1 MASMLLRLRQLRR
14 PALLWPVLG
23 LLGYALWVIAAPPT
37 LLRDLV
43 GMFGSL
49 GAKAA
54 ATFALLVASGRL
66 ADTPEQ
72 QSWRTLG
79 VGLALW
85 TVAAGIEVLIRI
97 STGGLPALPSVS
109 DWLGMAGALA
119 ALTAIVAYPPRISE
133 RFSRVRELLDV
144 AILSLAV
151 GALAWLVFIRAT
163 LAVGIGDPVEVLWSA
178 VGPGLDLV
186 LVGLL
191 IRHVL
196 RSEARGEATL
206 FGLLASGFLFLAA
219 ADLGDS
225 YRRLLGDPSTAGLV
239 ELGWMAAGLLVVA
252 AATRLGVPRPA
263 ARASRPGFSRV
274 ASRLEALLPI
284 AFTYAVVGTVIAD
297 WWLSKQVD
305 WFMVA
310 AAAALSLLLMARQG
324 VIIGQVEMRQYAA
337 LVNSSADLSFI
348 ADKEGKLLLANPA
361 LRAALNWPESI
372 PLDASLWDILVSVK
386 SASEILGFALE
397 QGWSGEVALLR
408 RTGLGPPF
416 PVYLSL
422 RPIQDERRN
431 ELLLAGTAH
440 DLTLIKRRESEL
452 ERALAE
458 IAAARTDLQ
467 QLNAE
472 LEQKVQARTQQLEQT
487 VSDLAR
493 LNDELKELDQ
503 LKSEF
508 VALVSHELRAPL
520 TNIRS
525 GIELVLEG
533 EPTLVT
539 SVEESLRLV
548 QQETERLTG
557 FVGTILDLSALE
569 AGRFPLELRPL
580 DLVEVTEQVAAQFPD
595 LNRMRREF
603 PPDLPRIR
611 ADEAGLKSILYHLLD
626 NAMKYAPEGELSL
639 AAAAENGKIRVSLSD
654 SGPGVPSED
663 RERIFEMFHR
673 LDSRDEREVYG
684 HGLGLPMVR
693 RLVEAMGGTILVRPS
708 LSDGA
713 QFVFWLPVAVE

>member
-14 PALLWPVLG
+14 PGLLWQALG
-23 LLGYALWVIAAPPT
+23 LLGYSLWVIATPPT
-37 LLRDLV
+37 LLRDLIA
-43 GMFGSL
+43 MFGSVA
-49 GAKAA
+49 AKAA

-66 ADTPEQ
+66 AETPEQ
-72 QSWRTLG
+72 RSWRTLG
-79 VGLALW
+79 VGLALG
-85 TVAAGIEVLIRI
+85 TLAAGIEVLIRI
-97 STGGLPALPSVS
+97 STGGLPGLPSVS

-133 RFSRVRELLDV
+133 RFSRVREVLDV

-178 VGPGLDLV
+178 VGPGLDLI

-191 IRHVL
+191 VRRVL

-206 FGLLASGFLFLAA
+206 FGLLSSGFLLLAA
-219 ADLGDS
+219 ADLGNG
-225 YRRLLGDPSTAGLV
+225 YRRLLGDPSTGGLV

-263 ARASRPGFSRV
+263 ARESRPGFTRV
-274 ASRLEALLPI
+274 VSRLEALLPI

-305 WFMVA
+305 WFMVT

-348 ADKEGKLLLANPA
+348 SDKEGKLLLANPA
-361 LRAALNWPESI
+361 LRAALGWSESV
-372 PLDASLWDILVSVK
+372 PLDASLLDILVSAK
-386 SASEILGFALE
+386 SSSEILGFALE
-397 QGWSGEVALLR
+397 QGWSGEVGLQR

-452 ERALAE
+452 ERALTE

-472 LEQKVQARTQQLEQT
+472 LERKVQARTRQLEQT

-525 GIELVLEG
+525 GIELVLER

-548 QQETERLTG
+548 QQETERLAG

-580 DLVEVTEQVAAQFPD
+580 DLVEVAEQVAAQFPD
-595 LNRMRREF
+595 LTRMRREF
-603 PPDLPRIR
+603 PPELPRIL

-639 AAAAENGKIRVSLSD
+639 AAAVENGKIRVSLSD

-693 RLVEAMGGTILVRPS
+693 RLVEAMGGTILVKPS

-713 QFVFWLPVAVE
+713 QLVFWLPVAVE

>member
-1 MASMLLRLRQLRR
+1 MATMRPRFHQIRLPSVLLPGLGLIGY
-14 PALLWPVLG
+14 LLWLV
-23 LLGYALWVIAAPPT
+23 AAEPSLP
-37 LLRDLV
+37 RDLI
-43 GMFGSL
+43 GMLGGL

-54 ATFALLVASGRL
+54 ATYALLNASNRVAVPAGQR
-66 ADTPEQ
+66 
-72 QSWRTLG
+72 SWRTFG

-85 TVAAGIEVLIRI
+85 TLGAGIEVTMRI
-97 STGGLPALPSVS
+97 ATGRLPALPSVP
-109 DWLGMAGALA
+109 DWLGMAGAMAALA
-119 ALTAIVAYPPRISE
+119 AVIAYPRRVSE
-133 RFSRVRELLDV
+133 RFSRVREVLDV
-144 AILSLAV
+144 AILALGVA
-151 GALAWLVFIRAT
+151 ALAWLVFIRAT
-163 LAVGIGDPVEVLWSA
+163 LAVGLGDPIKVLWSA
-178 VGPGLDLV
+178 VGPALDLV

-191 IRHVL
+191 ARHML
-196 RSEARGEATL
+196 RSEARGDATL
-206 FGLLASGFLFLAA
+206 FGLLAAGALFLAGA
-219 ADLGDS
+219 ELGDG
-225 YRRLLGDPSTAGLV
+225 YRRLLGDLSTAGLV
-239 ELGWMAAGLLVVA
+239 ELGWMAAGLLFIA
-252 AATRLGVPRPA
+252 AASRLGRPHPETQ
-263 ARASRPGFSRV
+263 ASRPVSSRV
-274 ASRLEALLPI
+274 ASRLEAVLPI
-284 AFTYAVVGTVIAD
+284 AFTYAVVGTLIAD

-310 AAAALSLLLMARQG
+310 AAAALSLLLVARQG

-337 LVNSSADLSFI
+337 LVNSSVDLSFI
-348 ADKEGKLLLANPA
+348 CDKAGKLLLSNPA
-361 LRAALNWPESI
+361 LRAALGWSEPF
-372 PLDASLWDILVSVK
+372 PLDATLQDMLVSARP
-386 SASEILGFALE
+386 ASEILERALDK
-397 QGWSGEVALLR
+397 GWSGEVALQGR
-408 RTGLGPPF
+408 GGVGPAF

-431 ELLLAGTAH
+431 EPLLAGTAH
-440 DLTLIKRRESEL
+440 DLTLIKRRESDL
-452 ERALAE
+452 EKALAE

-467 QLNAE
+467 QLNAD

-493 LNDELKELDQ
+493 LNEELKELDQ

-525 GIELVLEG
+525 GIELVLERD
-533 EPTLVT
+533 PTLVT

-548 QQETERLTG
+548 QQETERLVG

-569 AGRFPLELRPL
+569 AGRFPLVLKPL
-580 DLVEVTEQVAAQFPD
+580 DLVDVTEQVVAQFPD
-595 LNRMRREF
+595 LKRMRTTF
-603 PPDLPRIR
+603 PPELPRIR

-654 SGPGVPSED
+654 SGPGVPSEE

-693 RLVEAMGGTILVRPS
+693 RLVEAMGGAIRVEQS
-708 LSDGA
+708 ASAGA
-713 QFVFWLPVAVE
+713 RFVFWLPAAEG

>member
-1 MASMLLRLRQLRR
+1 
-14 PALLWPVLG
+14 
-23 LLGYALWVIAAPPT
+23 
-37 LLRDLV
+37 
-43 GMFGSL
+43 
-49 GAKAA
+49 
-54 ATFALLVASGRL
+54 
-66 ADTPEQ
+66 
-72 QSWRTLG
+72 
-79 VGLALW
+79 
-85 TVAAGIEVLIRI
+85 
-97 STGGLPALPSVS
+97 
-109 DWLGMAGALA
+109 
-119 ALTAIVAYPPRISE
+119 
-133 RFSRVRELLDV
+133 
-144 AILSLAV
+144 
-151 GALAWLVFIRAT
+151 
-163 LAVGIGDPVEVLWSA
+163 
-178 VGPGLDLV
+178 LDLI

-219 ADLGDS
+219 ADLGKG
-225 YRRLLGDPSTAGLV
+225 YRRLLGEVPEAGLV
-239 ELGWMAAGLLVVA
+239 ELGWMAAGLLVVSA
-252 AATRLGVPRPA
+252 AASLTVPRVAGRA
-263 ARASRPGFSRV
+263 ARPVFARV
-274 ASRLEALLPI
+274 ASRLEAVLPI

-305 WFMVA
+305 WLMVA
-310 AAAALSLLLMARQG
+310 AAAALSLLLMVRQG

-348 ADKEGKLLLANPA
+348 CDKDGKLLLANPA
-361 LRAALNWPESI
+361 LRAALGWSDSL
-372 PLDASLWDILVSVK
+372 PLNASLLDILVSAK
-386 SASEILGFALE
+386 SSSEILGMALE
-397 QGWSGEVALLR
+397 KGWSGEVALQQ

-431 ELLLAGTAH
+431 EPLLAGTAH
-440 DLTLIKRRESEL
+440 DLTLIKRRELEL
-452 ERALAE
+452 EKALGE

-467 QLNAE
+467 QLNVE
-472 LEQKVQARTQQLEQT
+472 LEEKVQARTQQLERT

-493 LNDELKELDQ
+493 LNEELKELDQ

-525 GIELVLEG
+525 GIELVLER
-533 EPTLVT
+533 EPALVT

-548 QQETERLTG
+548 QQETERLAG

-580 DLVEVTEQVAAQFPD
+580 DLVEVAEQVAAQFPD
-595 LNRMRREF
+595 LTRMRRDF
-603 PPDLPRIR
+603 PAGLPRIR

-626 NAMKYAPEGELSL
+626 NALKYAPEGELSL
-639 AAAAENGKIRVSLSD
+639 AAAAENGQIQVTLSD
-654 SGPGVPSED
+654 SGPGVPSEE

-693 RLVEAMGGTILVRPS
+693 RLVEAMGGTIRVRPS
-708 LSDGA
+708 VSAGA

>member
-1 MASMLLRLRQLRR
+1 MARMLLRLQRFRR
-14 PALLWPVLG
+14 PGLLLPVLA
-23 LLGYALWVIAAPPT
+23 LVGYGIWLIVSPPT

-43 GMFGSL
+43 GMIGGL

-54 ATFALLVASGRL
+54 ATLALLAASGRMVNS
-66 ADTPEQ
+66 AEQ
-72 QSWRTLG
+72 RTWRTFG

-85 TVAAGIEVLIRI
+85 TLAAGIDVAMRI
-97 STGGLPALPSVS
+97 STGHLPILPSVS

-119 ALTAIVAYPPRISE
+119 ALTAIVTNPRRVSE
-133 RFSRVRELLDV
+133 RFSRVREVLDV
-144 AILSLAV
+144 AILALGVA
-151 GALAWLVFIRAT
+151 ALAWLVFIRAT
-163 LAVGIGDPVEVLWSA
+163 LAVGLGDPIEVFWSA
-178 VGPGLDLV
+178 VGPALDLV

-191 IRHVL
+191 ARHML
-196 RSEARGEATL
+196 RSDSRGEATL
-206 FGLLASGFLFLAA
+206 FGLLASGALFLAA
-219 ADLGDS
+219 ADLGDG
-225 YRRLLGDPSTAGLV
+225 YRRLLADPTTSGLV

-263 ARASRPGFSRV
+263 ARASRPVFSRV

-324 VIIGQVEMRQYAA
+324 VIVGQVEMRQYAA

-348 ADKEGKLLLANPA
+348 CDKDGKLLLANPA
-361 LRAALNWPESI
+361 LRAALGWSNSL
-372 PLDASLWDILVSVK
+372 PLDASLLDILVSSK
-386 SASEILGFALE
+386 SSSEILGMALE
-397 QGWSGEVALLR
+397 KGWSGEVALQQ

-422 RPIQDERRN
+422 RPIHDERRN
-431 ELLLAGTAH
+431 EPLLAGTAH
-440 DLTLIKRRESEL
+440 DLTLIKRRELEL
-452 ERALAE
+452 EKALAE

-467 QLNAE
+467 QLNVE
-472 LEQKVQARTQQLEQT
+472 LEEKVQARTQQLEQT

-525 GIELVLEG
+525 GIELVLER

-548 QQETERLTG
+548 QQETERLAG

-580 DLVEVTEQVAAQFPD
+580 DLVEVAEQVAAQFPD
-595 LNRMRREF
+595 LTRMRRDF
-603 PPDLPRIR
+603 PAGLPRIR

-626 NAMKYAPEGELSL
+626 NARKYAPEGELSL
-639 AAAAENGKIRVSLSD
+639 AAATDNGQIRVSLSD

-663 RERIFEMFHR
+663 RERVFEMFHR

-693 RLVEAMGGTILVRPS
+693 RLVEAMGGAIRVEPS
-708 LSDGA
+708 VSAGA
-713 QFVFWLPVAVE
+713 QFVFWLPAAVE